1 MVFKKYDSSYKRKE
15 SPFTRKIDPVKKPV
29 GPVTP
34 STQAEYMQREVW
46 NVVQRNEDKK
56 KKKKKPVD
64 DDTDVMTPE
73 QEVKHRA
80 KVLEYNRTKAKPMT
94 ERTKNKIKQQ
104 LSKMDK
110 NDPEAKLLQD
120 MLNLPKNK

>member
-1 MVFKKYDSSYKRKE
+1 MAYKQKGW
-15 SPFTRKIDPVKKPV
+15 SPYTKKIDPVKKPV

-56 KKKKKPVD
+56 KKKPVD
-64 DDTDVMTPE
+64 DDSDVMTPAE
-73 QEVKHRA
+73 EAKHRA
-80 KVLEYNRTKAKPMT
+80 KVLEYNKNQAKPLNAT
-94 ERTKNKIKQQ
+94 QKNKIKQQ

-120 MLNLPKNK
+120 MLNLKKNK

>member
-1 MVFKKYDSSYKRKE
+1 MAYKQKGWT
-15 SPFTRKIDPVKKPV
+15 PFSKKIDPVKKPV

-56 KKKKKPVD
+56 KPID
-64 DDTDVMTPE
+64 DDSDKMTPE
-73 QEVKHRA
+73 QETEHRA
-80 KVLEYNRTKAKPMT
+80 KVLEYNKNVAKPLNANQ
-94 ERTKNKIKQQ
+94 KNKIKQQ

-110 NDPEAKLLQD
+110 NDPDAKVLRD
-120 MLNLPKNK
+120 MLNIKKKK